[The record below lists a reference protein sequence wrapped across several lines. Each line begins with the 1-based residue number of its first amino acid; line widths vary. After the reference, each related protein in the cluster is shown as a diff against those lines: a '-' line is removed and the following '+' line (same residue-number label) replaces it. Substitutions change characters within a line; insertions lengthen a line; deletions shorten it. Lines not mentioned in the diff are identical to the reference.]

1 MAEIVPGRFSP
12 EDFCH
17 HRVSAAFLATSLKG
31 IASLP
36 SLIASPDA
44 PGRFASHHI

>member
-12 EDFCH
+12 VDFCH
-17 HRVSAAFLATSLKG
+17 HRVSAGVLRQSLKA